1 MGNYSVVIDT
11 VVFVRSLLNPLS
23 FSGRLIFAHADEYRL
38 ILSALIVREILEVLQ
53 RPEVTDKIRFAEGI
67 DTRRVLDL
75 LSEAELVEL
84 PADNIPQV
92 SRDPKDNKFLATA
105 VLGDADHVVSEDR
118 DLLDLGEYQGIRIV
132 DVSVFLKILTTED
145 KEQ

>member
-1 MGNYSVVIDT
+1 
-11 VVFVRSLLNPLS
+11 
-23 FSGRLIFAHADEYRL
+23 
-38 ILSALIVREILEVLQ
+38 
-53 RPEVTDKIRFAEGI
+53 
-67 DTRRVLDL
+67 

-105 VLGDADHVVSEDR
+105 VLGDAEYVVSEDR
-118 DLLDLGEYQGIRIV
+118 DLLDLGKHQGIRIV
-132 DVSVFLKILTTED
+132 DISVFLKILSNED